1 PGRRGR
7 RGPRPGGAG
16 RGADRGGDRAAR
28 RLCGLRAPAVR
39 AGRPAR
45 GDDRECAGHGGC
57 RVPWRDQGDT
67 AEHRSDPGG
76 PVPARRPDRAARH
89 PAGSQP
95 RVPRGGPAA
104 GDRARRWRIRVHR
117 RARRR
122 RTRVTIRPAQSQAST
137 EPGQH
142 RAGRTEVFRRRRQQD
157 AQAGPADQET
167 WDEPAG
173 EEDEEGE
180 EAAGSTPAE
189 PGWGPWDATEDVP
202 EAERIDFGSLQVPVT
217 EGSEIQLNIAEDQ
230 GPLIVVVRGDSSL
243 QLQAFAAPKSGGLW
257 NDVRQEIA
265 TAVSQAGGRSQE
277 ADGPFGTELRA
288 QVPGEPGEL
297 QPIRF
302 IGVDGPR
309 WFLRGVITGPAARH
323 AAAAAPFE
331 ELFAGLVVVR
341 GD

>member
-1 PGRRGR
+1 M
-7 RGPRPGGAG
+7 
-16 RGADRGGDRAAR
+16 
-28 RLCGLRAPAVR
+28 
-39 AGRPAR
+39 
-45 GDDRECAGHGGC
+45 
-57 RVPWRDQGDT
+57 
-67 AEHRSDPGG
+67 
-76 PVPARRPDRAARH
+76 
-89 PAGSQP
+89 
-95 RVPRGGPAA
+95 
-104 GDRARRWRIRVHR
+104 
-117 RARRR
+117 
-122 RTRVTIRPAQSQAST
+122 
-137 EPGQH
+137 
-142 RAGRTEVFRRRRQQD
+142 FRRRRQQD
-157 AQAGPADQET
+157 AQAGPDDQET

-180 EAAGSTPAE
+180 EAAGGTPAE

-202 EAERIDFGSLQVPVT
+202 GAERLDFGSLQVPVT

-243 QLQAFAAPKSGGLW
+243 QLQGFAAPKSGGLW

-288 QVPGEPGEL
+288 QVPGEPGGL

-331 ELFAGLVVVR
+331 ELFAGVVVVR
-341 GD
+341 GDHPAPPRDLLEIQLPEEARQAMEQQLAEADPEQRFGGQPSPFERGPEITETR